1 MRAVKIRKYLLGIV
15 VFSFCLYFAQ
25 TSSAETDGFGSGF
38 TTAFTLGSGYRSDAL
53 DWNIAGDISGNN
65 PNILSEL
72 TWEDL
77 GIFQVKLDNVS
88 IFRGIYFRGAVAYGW
103 IMTGDVQDSD
113 YLGDNRTLEFSRSNN
128 NADDRNTLDATVGI
142 GYQFFFGSNFLSF
155 APLVGYSHHEQNL
168 TVTDGNQTIPPTG
181 AFAGLDSTYETE
193 WVGPWVGADLVFRM
207 PHEKKYFE
215 EFSFQVS
222 FEYHW
227 ADYNAEADW
236 NLRTDLAH
244 PKSFEHDADGS
255 GWIVSADW
263 NVFFTSQLGF
273 KMSVNY
279 QAWDTDPGIDRTFFS
294 DGTAAE
300 TRLNDVNW
308 DSYAIMFGIVY
319 RL

>member
-1 MRAVKIRKYLLGIV
+1 MHAVKIRKHLLCIV
-15 VFSFCLYFAQ
+15 VFSFCLYSIE
-25 TSSAETDGFGSGF
+25 TSSAETDRLKDKFN
-38 TTAFTLGSGYRSDAL
+38 TAFALGFGYRSDNL
-53 DWNIAGDISGNN
+53 EWNIAGDVSGNN

-77 GIFQVKLDNVS
+77 GIFQLKIDNVT
-88 IFRGIYFRGAVAYGW
+88 IFRDIYFRGAVAYGW

-128 NADDRNTLDATVGI
+128 SADDGNTLDATVGI
-142 GYQFFFGSNFLSF
+142 GYQFSFGSNFLSF
-155 APLVGYSHHEQNL
+155 IPLVGYSRYEQNL

-181 AFAGLDSTYETE
+181 PFAGLDSTYETE
-193 WVGPWVGADLVFRM
+193 WTGPWVGADLVFRM

-215 EFSFQVS
+215 KFSFQVGL
-222 FEYHW
+222 EYHW
-227 ADYNAEADW
+227 ADYYAEADW
-236 NLRTDLAH
+236 NLRTDFAH

-263 NVFFTSQLGF
+263 DIFITRQLGF

-294 DGTAAE
+294 DGTTIV
-300 TRLNDVNW
+300 TRFNEVNW